1 MCPNEEILLPL
12 AELVKI
18 ILLPLAYFSCLFF
31 RGVAT
36 SPAMSDELTITQA
49 TERLQA
55 RGIKASRRTV
65 ASWVEQGL
73 FKSKR
78 WVEAPTG
85 GFWVVSAREVA
96 TFEKP
101 TVGRP
106 STKKAS
112 KKGGKN
118 A

>member
-1 MCPNEEILLPL
+1 
-12 AELVKI
+12 
-18 ILLPLAYFSCLFF
+18 
-31 RGVAT
+31 
-36 SPAMSDELTITQA
+36 MSEELTITQA
-49 TERLQA
+49 TARLQG
-55 RGIKASRRTV
+55 RDIEVSRRTV

-85 GFWVVSAREVA
+85 GYWVISAAEVD

-106 STKKAS
+106 RKPMKESKA
-112 KKGGKN
+112 